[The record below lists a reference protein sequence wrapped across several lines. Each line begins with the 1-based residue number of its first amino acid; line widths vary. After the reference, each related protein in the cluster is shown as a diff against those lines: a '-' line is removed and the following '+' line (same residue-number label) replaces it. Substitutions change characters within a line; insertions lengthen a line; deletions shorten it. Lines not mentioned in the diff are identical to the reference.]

1 MAGETRRAAKPA
13 RGPRLFPA
21 RMPERQFQRKILGR
35 VHTTGDREFL
45 LGLYGVQQDG
55 SRVRAGE
62 LSPQDAKRLG
72 GLAKSIGRNR
82 GAVQV
87 PRLVVLGVIAAG
99 AVAFNLFFKNALLTR
114 ALRSGLEGVFGA
126 RAEVAGLDFRPVRGS
141 ITIARLAVADRE
153 RPMRNLFELGRTEA
167 SVDVLR
173 ILEGRFLVRNLECRN
188 VRWDTQRRTS
198 GALDRNPGPAAKA
211 AAAEKP
217 ADAAEGGG
225 LVRKL
230 GAAGANLLAAIDIPG
245 LIDAQADEL
254 ASTRR
259 IAETN
264 ARLSALADKWSA
276 EVKAGRDELDS
287 LAPRIQVIRAFDYS
301 SVRSLADARQVVD
314 AVAAAAPAVK
324 SLSARLSAA
333 ATGLSAD
340 LKTAAAE
347 RAAIEAAVTA
357 DTAYVR
363 SKVSLSPEAWNSL
376 ASGLAS
382 RLLEKYLGRAS
393 PWALRAWDAA
403 EGLVRQR
410 KAAEKKAAPLAR
422 RGRTVHYPGSALP
435 RFLLSSAAFSLA
447 GQPGVPD
454 IEAALADVTS
464 DPDILGRPASVSAA
478 AALGGQSLSLDAAID
493 TRTGRQSDAQLALR
507 ADNWDLA
514 LEDGLEAM
522 SIRSLSGTTDLQVE
536 VTLAGGGVRGQ
547 GRVSVRG
554 MALVLETGGDPLAS
568 AAAAALRAVPEAL
581 VRFSFGAPADGP
593 ADVSASTN
601 LDAALAEALGAQ
613 AGRLAAEYEE
623 QVRVELMKR
632 LEGGLAENGRL
643 AGDLAYLQKAA
654 VGNLTLTES
663 WTGALA
669 DARKQLEK
677 RLKSAIP
684 LPKPGF

>member
-1 MAGETRRAAKPA
+1 MTGETRTATEAARA
-13 RGPRLFPA
+13 PRLFPA
-21 RMPERQFQRKILGR
+21 RMPERQFQRKILRR
-35 VHTTGDREFL
+35 VYTTGDREFL
-45 LGLYGVQQDG
+45 LGLYRVEQDG
-55 SRVRAGE
+55 SRTRAGD
-62 LSPQDAKRLG
+62 LSPQDAKRLA

-87 PRLVVLGVIAAG
+87 PRLVILVVIAAG
-99 AVAFNLFFKNALLTR
+99 VVAFNLFFKNTLLTR

-141 ITIARLAVADRE
+141 ITIARVTVADRE

-173 ILEGRFLVRNLECRN
+173 LPEGRFLVRNLECRN
-188 VRWDTQRRTS
+188 VRWDTERRTS
-198 GALDRNPGPAAKA
+198 GALDSRPGPAAEP
-211 AAAEKP
+211 AAAEQP
-217 ADAAEGGG
+217 EDAAESGG
-225 LVRKL
+225 LAQKL
-230 GAAGANLLAAIDIPG
+230 GAAGENLLAAIDIPG

-264 ARLSALADKWSA
+264 ARLSAQADKWSA
-276 EVKAGRDELDS
+276 EVGAGRDEVDS
-287 LAPRIQVIRAFDYS
+287 LAPRVQTIRAFDYS
-301 SVRSLADARQVVD
+301 SVRSLVDARQVVE
-314 AVAAAAPAVK
+314 AIAAAAPAVK
-324 SLSARLSAA
+324 SLSTRLSAA
-333 ATGLSAD
+333 TTGLSAD

-357 DTAYVR
+357 DIAYVR
-363 SKVSLSPEAWNSL
+363 SKVSLSPEAWKSL

-382 RLLEKYLGRAS
+382 RLLEKYLGRGTS
-393 PWALRAWDAA
+393 WALRAWDAT
-403 EGLVRQR
+403 EGLLRQR

-422 RGRTVHYPGSALP
+422 RGRTVRYPGSALP

-454 IEAALADVTS
+454 IEATLRDVTS

-478 AALGGQSLSLDAAID
+478 AALGGQSLSLDATID
-493 TRTGRQSDAQLALR
+493 TRTGRQSDALVALR

-514 LEDGLEAM
+514 LEEGLEM
-522 SIRSLSGTTDLQVE
+522 LSIRSLSGMTDLQVE
-536 VTLAGGGVRGQ
+536 ATLAGGGARGQ

-554 MALVLETGGDPLAS
+554 MALDLETGGDPLAS

-581 VRFSFGAPADGP
+581 VSFSFTAPSDGP

-613 AGRLAAEYEE
+613 AGRLAAEYEG

-632 LEGGLAENGRL
+632 LEAGLAENGRL
-643 AGDLAYLQKAA
+643 AGDLAGLQKAA
-654 VGNLTLTES
+654 VGHLTLAES

-684 LPKPGF
+684 LPKLGF